1 MKALVK
7 KTLWAAATLAILSTS
22 ALAAGYDV
30 NVTSTD
36 LALRGVD
43 PTSYFTEG
51 KPVAGAF
58 DITAEH
64 HGATYRFASEESK
77 QAFLAEPEKYLPQY
91 GGYCAFGLAQGQKFD
106 GDPQVW
112 KIVDDKLYLN
122 LAPKVSEIWQ
132 ADIAGNIDVANS
144 NWSTIKDASPKELAS
159 Q

>member
-1 MKALVK
+1 MKTMLK
-7 KTLWAAATLAILSTS
+7 RSLLAAATFAVLSTS

-43 PTSYFTEG
+43 PTSYFTQG
-51 KPVAGAF
+51 KPVEGAF
-58 DITAEH
+58 DITAEY
-64 HGATYRFASEESK
+64 HGATYRFVSEETK
-77 QAFLAEPEKYLPQY
+77 QAFLADPEKYLPQY
-91 GGYCAFGLAQGQKFD
+91 GGYCAFGLAQGMKFD
-106 GDPQVW
+106 GDPEVW

-132 ADIAGNIDVANS
+132 QDISGNITQANS
-144 NWSTIKDASPKELAS
+144 NWSTIKDAAPKDLAS